1 MQSFL
6 NKKSIDDL
14 DLKDKKVLVRVDY
27 NVPIQ
32 NGQITSTKR
41 IKSTLPTIRKIIEE
55 GGKTILFSHLGRVKS
70 EKDLTKKS
78 LRIVAEELANEL
90 GQEIIFVPVTRG
102 EELEQ
107 AVESL
112 QAGEVLLVENTRFED
127 LNNKAESKNVPEL
140 GKYWASLGD
149 VFINDAFGTLHRE
162 HASNVGIAQHIQ
174 ESAIGYLVENELK
187 ALTKLIDNPK
197 RPFVAI
203 VGGAKIS
210 DKIGIISSL
219 LEKADKV
226 LIAGGM
232 SYTFKKALGFEIGIS
247 IVEDDKIELANE
259 LLEKYWDKIILP
271 IDNAMA
277 YEFKDTQRLY
287 NTRFPLQILKDAE
300 GLDIGPW
307 TLRLFRNEL
316 KGAHTVL
323 WNGTLGVAEFSNF
336 KWGTEAVAK
345 EISKLENAYT
355 VIGGGDSVAAVE
367 ANNLQDNFSHIST
380 GGGASITFIEK
391 ADLVGLHPIQEK

>member
-6 NKKSIDDL
+6 NKKNIDDL
-14 DLKDKKVLVRVDY
+14 VLKDKKVLVRVDY

-41 IKSTLPTIRKIIEE
+41 IKSTLPTIRKIINE
-55 GGKTILFSHLGRVKS
+55 GGKVILFSHLGRVKS
-70 EKDLTKKS
+70 QEDLAKKS

-90 GQEIIFVPVTRG
+90 GQEIIFVPTTRG
-102 EELEQ
+102 VELEE
-107 AVESL
+107 AINSL
-112 QAGEVLLVENTRFED
+112 KAGEVLLVENTRFED
-127 LNNKAESKNVPEL
+127 LNNKAESKNDPEL

-162 HASNVGIAQHIQ
+162 HASNVGIAQHIK
-174 ESAIGYLVENELK
+174 ESAIGYLVETELK
-187 ALTKLIDNPK
+187 ALSKLIDQPK

-226 LIAGGM
+226 FIAGGM

-247 IVEDDKIELANE
+247 IVEDDKIELAKE
-259 LLEKYWDKIILP
+259 LLAKYWDKIILP

-277 YEFKDTQRLY
+277 YEFKDTERLY
-287 NTRFPLQILKDAE
+287 NPRFPLQILENAE

-307 TLRLFRNEL
+307 TLRLFKNQL

-336 KWGTEAVAK
+336 KWGTEELAK

-367 ANNLQDNFSHIST
+367 ANNLQDSFSHIST

>member
-6 NKKSIDDL
+6 NKKSINDL

-127 LNNKAESKNVPEL
+127 LNNKAESKNDPEL
-140 GKYWASLGD
+140 GKYW
-149 VFINDAFGTLHRE
+149 
-162 HASNVGIAQHIQ
+162 
-174 ESAIGYLVENELK
+174 
-187 ALTKLIDNPK
+187 
-197 RPFVAI
+197 
-203 VGGAKIS
+203 
-210 DKIGIISSL
+210 
-219 LEKADKV
+219 
-226 LIAGGM
+226 
-232 SYTFKKALGFEIGIS
+232 
-247 IVEDDKIELANE
+247 
-259 LLEKYWDKIILP
+259 
-271 IDNAMA
+271 
-277 YEFKDTQRLY
+277 
-287 NTRFPLQILKDAE
+287 
-300 GLDIGPW
+300 
-307 TLRLFRNEL
+307 
-316 KGAHTVL
+316 
-323 WNGTLGVAEFSNF
+323 
-336 KWGTEAVAK
+336 
-345 EISKLENAYT
+345 
-355 VIGGGDSVAAVE
+355 
-367 ANNLQDNFSHIST
+367 
-380 GGGASITFIEK
+380 
-391 ADLVGLHPIQEK
+391 